1 MKHTSILLRSND
13 QIYTKLIILCCI
25 IGTFLLFGSISAV
38 RSEAPTSG
46 KIVFTSTRDGNSEIY
61 IMNPDG
67 SDQVNLS
74 RDNAEDSKP
83 VWSPNGEQILFVSD
97 RDGPPDLYV
106 MDSDG
111 SRVRRVFGSRKYR
124 SNPSWSPDGRKIT
137 YVEGPESDAN
147 IYTATIR
154 GKFVERVA
162 AGSMP
167 SWSPNGREI
176 VFSAISVNRS
186 PLSVFSLRSRTKK
199 MLLSSKIPWIVYPAW
214 SPHGNKIA
222 FSQIDGVFNQGLL
235 EWGQASLFVVNRDG
249 IGLHRIAK
257 DETRAAIE
265 PVWSPHGDELIYT
278 DAVMRPDEVFY
289 QLFKTDMSD
298 RSPVQLTNEGDN
310 SGADWFD
317 PTALDVSP
325 SEALLTTVWGKI
337 KAD

>member
-1 MKHTSILLRSND
+1 MKSIR
-13 QIYTKLIILCCI
+13 IFIFCCV
-25 IGTFLLFGSISAV
+25 ISVVMLAMGQV
-38 RSEAPTSG
+38 LAKAPTSG

-74 RDNAEDSKP
+74 RDNAEDSEP

-97 RDGPPDLYV
+97 RDGSPDLYV

-111 SRVRRVFGSRKYR
+111 SSVRRVFGSREYR
-124 SNPSWSPDGRKIT
+124 SDPSWSPDGRKIT
-137 YVEGPESDAN
+137 YVAGAESDPI

-162 AGSMP
+162 AGFMP

-176 VFSAISVNRS
+176 AFSAISVNRS
-186 PLSVFSLRSRTKK
+186 PLSVFSLRNRTKK
-199 MLLSSKIPWIVYPAW
+199 TLLSNKIPWIVYPAW
-214 SPHGNKIA
+214 SPRGNQIA
-222 FSQIDGVFNQGLL
+222 FSEIDGVFNQGFL

-249 IGLHRIAK
+249 IGLHQIAK
-257 DETRAAIE
+257 DETTVAVE
-265 PVWSPHGDELIYT
+265 PVWSPYGDELIYT

-310 SGADWFD
+310 FGADWFD

-337 KAD
+337 KVY